1 MEQQEREQG
10 ATGGAPEAPNN
21 SADEAASADANV
33 AELSARVRELEERAQ
48 RYMANWQRAQ
58 ADLQNFR
65 RQVERDQE
73 EMAQWASAALMQQTL
88 SVLDDLERAFANVPS
103 NLLALTWIEGV
114 WLVYKK
120 LEAMLVARGL
130 EAMDVQPGQTFD
142 PNLHQAVTEV
152 DGVSGV
158 VVDVVQ
164 RGYTVGGRL
173 LRPALVTVGNGS
185 VAAEPAGDGGETE
198 ASEETAEDRDA
209 DEGDRA
215 AGSTTE
221 STAP

>member
-1 MEQQEREQG
+1 MEQQNQEHG
-10 ATGGAPEAPNN
+10 ATGDAPEAPNH
-21 SADEAASADANV
+21 SQGDAQPSV
-33 AELSARVRELEERAQ
+33 AELSARVQELEERAQ

-65 RQVERDQE
+65 KQVERDQE
-73 EMAQWASAALMQQTL
+73 EMAQWASVSLMQQTL
-88 SVLDDLERAFANVPS
+88 SVLDDLERAFSTVPA
-103 NLLALTWIEGV
+103 NLLSLTWIEGV

-130 EAMDVQPGQTFD
+130 EGLEVEAGQTFD

-152 DGVSGV
+152 DGVSGA

-173 LRPALVTVGNGS
+173 LRPTLVTVGNGS
-185 VAAEPAGDGGETE
+185 VAAAPDAEAATTGEPA
-198 ASEETAEDRDA
+198 EETSAEESAEDANQGTDP
-209 DEGDRA
+209 A
-215 AGSTTE
+215 A
-221 STAP
+221 